1 MALWDDF
8 VNNIRR
14 GYDQLNPFD
23 GGRNWNTLDGEIAR
37 KKKEEE
43 ERRRQQAAATPAPSF
58 QRPAGMQTLLNTNKN
73 PNTTPK
79 TMEFNFE
86 RDGGRPD
93 ATPQDKMRLVNN
105 QPRTFGNNSGATPG
119 QLQMPD
125 EFKTPQQR
133 RLEQVIATKN
143 QRLNKDGTVVD
154 TRPFPARVPTSE
166 FSQANQALKAGAGI
180 KDVGNYWK
188 SDADALRAEL
198 MKPNP
203 DKARVRGL
211 TQSIN
216 NRRGE
221 IAKMSTQMSR
231 DEQDE
236 FAKKRM
242 EERGGKFQSSQNKV
256 GEFLGGVVSAPFGLV
271 TKPAGT
277 TAYLTNQEAF
287 DTSVADMDRRY
298 RAGEITK
305 ARLEQELR
313 DLQGGMITPLYKN
326 KEIKVGDSGLEFM
339 NGGEKIAN
347 FAGNIIQQGV
357 DSYVGG
363 GTAVKSALTGGKEVA
378 QLGVKEILK
387 QSMKQGVK
395 ESAVTGTLQTGA
407 DALKGNLSP
416 EGVLLNYG
424 VDSVL
429 NIGGEA
435 TGKFAK
441 KYATDKRVKETA
453 EQLNR
458 ALRENGTL
466 DTISESEV
474 RTLMEKEITEQL
486 DTAAKQIREKEAAVK
501 PQQTLPEPQTVRDEQ
516 IPNSLEQN
524 VTEPPTKPRSTQSIA
539 DLMPGLIGRDPNA
552 TKPEFKPADFGVQ
565 DSTYNRLKNQYGEQ
579 AAQNILTRSQDAT
592 NIRNMDAFVT
602 SEAKKAY
609 GAPKTNQQ
617 VNAEIA
623 QGQAKREE
631 FNMQSGEAQ
640 ARQTV
645 TLDDGRVIDA
655 DTGEYVDAPEIPQMN
670 AIEQLSE
677 SAKNSLENDTTGI
690 KPGGVERSGGFVE
703 NGTARPVEVRTLEDG
718 SQVIVDGRH
727 TLEYARQNGI
737 TDYPV
742 IDVTEQY
749 TKGAT
754 DTVPTAQLGTIAD
767 TFYQSKKGNQQIKFR
782 DIEQLGK
789 QIADTID
796 QSFKAANSDFPTVAR
811 KVQEAQ
817 EAGARSLDEVDIT
830 PQEKQLWQG
839 VQAEMDYVRRRAS
852 IGRREV
858 GQGDQGEL
866 YLPHQV
872 PGAFPTRESLLAGF
886 RDTKP
891 GNEISRKSGDAALG
905 LDEIDYSPE
914 VVGQYV
920 TRYADTKLLN
930 EERIARAVE
939 KNNPDAD
946 PKAINEA
953 TKQIIALQDKVNNVK
968 TKITLGGAG
977 KKVIASKGGAIDFAA
992 EMSKVGKTL
1001 GREQVDVIGTPKG
1014 FTNGERLNSVYVG
1027 DKPLADAIGLNQY
1040 RDAGTFAGTQVR
1052 EAAGDREVL
1061 LGQVYERLT
1070 NNYNLPEDDV
1080 ARMLDSI
1087 ERVKADVPEQ
1097 VMHAKIAAT
1106 YSTAAKQQMMEQLQ
1120 NLDIKN
1126 PKIRKDVSDLAN
1138 QITREGSIEQQ
1149 LSAKLVQNTLRTTN
1163 ALFRKLNVSSA
1174 LNELS
1179 DLTSF
1184 TSVFGNDMAVG
1195 LAKPN
1200 YSLIKTYNLGEIDPA
1215 IEPFIRQ
1222 VSEGG
1227 SVKNIASK
1235 INDATN
1241 LYKFVEH
1248 YKTASFLTAAERHYA
1263 KKGLS
1268 GDALTAKII
1277 DDYRQL
1283 ALPQDAFTKTF
1294 LNDYPLY
1301 TQYMSW
1307 SARNMQKE
1315 GRLLTGKIDAGVLG
1329 DKSQAA
1335 RIARNA
1341 YANIPAKTVFWLA
1354 SNGLKG
1360 TALMTAFGL
1369 TDFTGL
1375 TSQDYSGIAEEDKSL
1390 YDRTTQFTNVS
1401 TVMSLI
1407 NAVVQGVEKEQ
1418 LKEKYKD
1425 ADYNPYETSS
1435 VGATVFNTFTPQVI
1449 KNTMGANDLNSK
1461 GYSENAAGRVQ
1472 YEAPDDIYNQI
1483 KSYVFGKNQTA
1494 NAREY
1499 SGRKNL
1505 VDRMNDGTNP
1515 IQAVGDM
1522 AREQMGFKETD
1533 YNRPLTDVYSEAYKN
1548 AEKDGRTKML
1558 EGGRQF
1564 NKYLDDMKKNS
1575 PDDYNRYIGALD
1587 GNHVQPEYWK
1597 AIAGDKNELSV
1608 FKMIGDR
1615 KKQLQKDLGTAYD
1628 PVYDLPD
1635 DQARSVLRLKA
1646 SPTGDDIAVRNQL
1659 NKEQWYKDY
1668 KARVSEFYDGKTEQ
1682 TDSDFKQTQRVKD
1695 WNALDD
1701 QLNSFYL
1708 DKSSKEVPEWAAT
1721 YPLVYQSKILEY
1733 GSPESKAFYRA
1744 NYDAYRAQKDQFDK
1758 AQLDVINA
1766 MREIEGYPPMSW
1778 DQYKQATNFA
1788 DTDGDSKKSGYSR
1801 GSGGGSSGGGVSVKT
1816 VSFGRSGGSDYSP
1829 TISAKVKKTP
1839 RKARVRKGVSKGK
1852 IVVKREKTL

>member
-8 VNNIRR
+8 VNTIRR
-14 GYDQLNPFD
+14 SVDQVNPWD

-43 ERRRQQAAATPAPSF
+43 ERRRQQAAATPAPNF

-93 ATPQDKMRLVNN
+93 ATPQDKMRLVDN
-105 QPRTFGNNSGATPG
+105 QPRTFGANSGATPG

-133 RLEQVIATKN
+133 QLEQVIANKN
-143 QRLNKDGTVVD
+143 ARLGKDGTVID
-154 TRPFPARVPTSE
+154 NRPFPARVPNDQ
-166 FSQANQALKAGAGI
+166 FAKANEALKAGTTI

-203 DKARVRGL
+203 DKARVQGL

-216 NRRGE
+216 NRKGE

-236 FAKKRM
+236 FAKKQM
-242 EERGGKFQSSQNKV
+242 EARGGKFQSNQNKV
-256 GEFLGGVVSAPFGLV
+256 GDFLGGVVAAPFGLV

-277 TAYLTNQEAF
+277 TAYLTNQDAF

-298 RAGEITK
+298 RAGEITR

-339 NGGEKIAN
+339 DGGEKLAN
-347 FAGNIIQQGV
+347 FAGNVIQQGV

-407 DALKGNLSP
+407 DALKGQLSP
-416 EGVLLNYG
+416 EGILLNYG

-441 KYATDKRVKETA
+441 KYATNQRVKDTT

-466 DTISESEV
+466 DTISEAEV
-474 RTLMEKEITEQL
+474 RTMMEKEISEQL
-486 DTAAKQIREKEAAVK
+486 DTAAKQIREKEAAVQ
-501 PQQTLPEPQTVRDEQ
+501 PQQTLPEASKLPDEQ

-539 DLMPGLIGRDPNA
+539 DLMPGLVGRDPNA
-552 TKPEFKPADFGVQ
+552 VKPEFKPADFGVQ

-602 SEAKKAY
+602 AEAKKAY
-609 GAPKTNQQ
+609 GTKSNDQI
-617 VNAEIA
+617 NAEVQ

-631 FNMQSGEAQ
+631 FNMQPGEAQ
-640 ARQTV
+640 TRQTV
-645 TLDDGRVIDA
+645 TLDDGRVVDA
-655 DTGEYVDAPEIPQMN
+655 NTGEYVDAPVTPQV
-670 AIEQLSE
+670 
-677 SAKNSLENDTTGI
+677 ENRGVIQVVNNQNGTKEYI
-690 KPGGVERSGGFVE
+690 KPGDVDYEAAVQNIDNNRVANGDANDGIAGVTQD
-703 NGTARPVEVRTLEDG
+703 NGDIYHVTARTPEEM
-718 SQVIVDGRH
+718 
-727 TLEYARQNGI
+727 EARGFTQRQ
-737 TDYPV
+737 TQ
-742 IDVTEQY
+742 T
-749 TKGAT
+749 TT

-767 TFYQSKKGNQQIKFR
+767 TFYQSKKGNESIKFR
-782 DIEQLGK
+782 DVEALGK
-789 QIADTID
+789 QISDTIE

-811 KVQEAQ
+811 KIQEAQ
-817 EAGARSLDEVDIT
+817 ASGAKTLDDVDLT
-830 PQEKQLWQG
+830 PQEKSLWLG
-839 VQAEMDYVRRRAS
+839 VEAEMDYVRRRAS
-852 IGRREV
+852 IGRKEIS
-858 GQGDQGEL
+858 QGDQGEL
-866 YLPHQV
+866 YLPHQA
-872 PGAFPTRESLLAGF
+872 PGTFELRENLLAGF
-886 RDTKP
+886 RDVKP
-891 GNEISRKSGDAALG
+891 GNEFRRKSGDAALG
-905 LDEIDYSPE
+905 LDDIDYSPE

-939 KNNPDAD
+939 KNNPDVD
-946 PKAINEA
+946 PKQINEA
-953 TKQIIALQDKVNNVK
+953 TKQIIALQEKVNSVK

-977 KKVIASKGGAIDFAA
+977 KKVIASKGGAVDFAA

-1001 GREQVDVIGTPKG
+1001 GREQVDVVGTPKG

-1027 DKPLADAIGLNQY
+1027 DKTLADAIGLNQY

-1070 NNYNLPEDDV
+1070 TQYNLPEDDV

-1087 ERVKADVPEQ
+1087 ERVKADVPEN

-1149 LSAKLVQNTLRTTN
+1149 LSAKLIQNTLRTTN

-1200 YSLIKTYNLGEIDPA
+1200 YSLVKTYNLGEIDPA

-1227 SVKNIASK
+1227 SVKNVASK

-1248 YKTASFLTAAERHYA
+1248 YKTASFLTAAERHYT
-1263 KKGLS
+1263 KKGLT
-1268 GDALTAKII
+1268 GDALTSKII
-1277 DDYRQL
+1277 DDYRKL

-1315 GRLLTGKIDAGVLG
+1315 YRLATGKIDAGTLG
-1329 DKSQAA
+1329 DKSDAA
-1335 RIARNA
+1335 RIARNL
-1341 YANIPAKTVFWLA
+1341 YANLPAKTIFWLS

-1390 YDRTTQFTNVS
+1390 YDRTTQFTNIS

-1407 NAVVQGVEKEQ
+1407 NSVVQGVEKEQ

-1449 KNTMGANDLNSK
+1449 KNTMGGNDLNSK

-1483 KSYVFGKNQTA
+1483 KSFVFGKNQTA

-1499 SGRKNL
+1499 SGRENL
-1505 VDRMNDGTNP
+1505 VDRMAEGVNP
-1515 IQAVGDM
+1515 VQAVTDM
-1522 AREQMGFKETD
+1522 AREQLGLKETD

-1548 AEKDGRTKML
+1548 ADADGRTKML

-1575 PDDYNRYIGALD
+1575 PEDYNRYIGALD

-1597 AIAGDKNELSV
+1597 AIAGDNLKV

-1615 KKQLQKDLGTAYD
+1615 KKQMSKDMGTAYD
-1628 PVYDLPD
+1628 PLYDLPD
-1635 DQARSVLRLKA
+1635 DQAKSVLQLKSA
-1646 SPTGDDIAVRNQL
+1646 PTGDDIALRNAL
-1659 NKEQWYKDY
+1659 GKEGWYKDY
-1668 KARVSEFYDGKTEQ
+1668 KAKIAAYYDNKEPASDAEFKETE
-1682 TDSDFKQTQRVKD
+1682 RVKQ

-1701 QLNSFYL
+1701 QLQSFYY
-1708 DKSSKEVPEWAAT
+1708 DKSSKEVPAWAEK
-1721 YPLVYQSKILEY
+1721 YPLVYQSKKLEY
-1733 GSPESKAFYRA
+1733 GSPESKAFFKA
-1744 NYDAYRAQKDQFDK
+1744 NYDAYAAQKEAMEK
-1758 AQLDVINA
+1758 SQLDVINA
-1766 MREIEGYPPMSW
+1766 MRKIEGHPPMGW
-1778 DQYKQATNFA
+1778 EQYQQATEFA
-1788 DTDGDSKKSGYSR
+1788 DTDGDSKKSGGGY
-1801 GSGGGSSGGGVSVKT
+1801 GSGGGSKDGYVSVKT
-1816 VSFGRSGGSDYSP
+1816 ASFGRSGASGYTPVS
-1829 TISAKVKKTP
+1829 TAKVKKVA
-1839 RKARVRKGVSKGK
+1839 RKARVRSGVKGGK
-1852 IVVKREKTL
+1852 ITLKREKTL